1 MVHTCLIEIQNIDSF
16 SKSHVPCDF
25 TVAMFPELR
34 KARPDGYDR
43 ARLHSYTGICH
54 SVMLLDYLHAAQST
68 RSIRVGMSTCR
79 FEFPLCNFFVLA
91 PGNVDD
97 LTLE

>member
-1 MVHTCLIEIQNIDSF
+1 MDSF
-16 SKSHVPCDF
+16 SKVTCPVIS

-34 KARPDGYDR
+34 KARPDDYDR

-54 SVMLLDYLHAAQST
+54 SIMFLDYLHAAQST